1 MRISLYNYDKLTY
14 AFDRANRCSAIL
26 SVLPPSPALTQ
37 LHAAVIDILGILKSC
52 KSDAE
57 ALIRHLCYSF
67 SGSDL
72 GVFNPYEC
80 SIKDVLGG
88 KRNDWQAIDRVQL
101 LLNQQLDAQPS
112 ESSSFENTLYNNDS
126 PQFPPVFD
134 DPDPVSSFAAQT
146 DFNSMFAD
154 PWNSSVMNDS
164 TDDLWSSDYWGT
176 PEQPP
181 ETAVNIALPRP
192 LLIPEKG
199 PISLPPVQSPTNAF
213 AQSLQP
219 PSLQQSQSQQS
230 QQSQQLPQAQLH
242 VVPRE
247 EGKRGVPPHRRL
259 VKEDEEYKEE
269 ASGEEETGRR
279 KRGRPVRRRRTNDA

>member
-1 MRISLYNYDKLTY
+1 MRLIVRIGAVQS
-14 AFDRANRCSAIL
+14 
-26 SVLPPSPALTQ
+26 SVSFPPSPALTQ

-72 GVFNPYEC
+72 GAFNPYEC

-176 PEQPP
+176 PERPP

-230 QQSQQLPQAQLH
+230 QQLPQTQLH
-242 VVPRE
+242 VVPRG

-279 KRGRPVRRRRTNDA
+279 KRGRPVR

>member
-1 MRISLYNYDKLTY
+1 MGMRISLYNYDKLTY

-72 GVFNPYEC
+72 GAFNPYEC
-80 SIKDVLGG
+80 NIKDVLGG

-176 PEQPP
+176 PERPP
-181 ETAVNIALPRP
+181 ETAVDIALPPP

-230 QQSQQLPQAQLH
+230 QQLPQTQLH
-242 VVPRE
+242 VVPRG

>member
-1 MRISLYNYDKLTY
+1 LTY

-72 GVFNPYEC
+72 GAFNPYEC
-80 SIKDVLGG
+80 NIKD
-88 KRNDWQAIDRVQL
+88 AINRVQL

-134 DPDPVSSFAAQT
+134 
-146 DFNSMFAD
+146 
-154 PWNSSVMNDS
+154 
-164 TDDLWSSDYWGT
+164 
-176 PEQPP
+176 
-181 ETAVNIALPRP
+181 
-192 LLIPEKG
+192 
-199 PISLPPVQSPTNAF
+199 
-213 AQSLQP
+213 
-219 PSLQQSQSQQS
+219 
-230 QQSQQLPQAQLH
+230 
-242 VVPRE
+242 
-247 EGKRGVPPHRRL
+247 
-259 VKEDEEYKEE
+259 
-269 ASGEEETGRR
+269 
-279 KRGRPVRRRRTNDA
+279 

>member
-72 GVFNPYEC
+72 GAFNPYEC
-80 SIKDVLGG
+80 NIKDVLGG

-146 DFNSMFAD
+146 DVNSMFAD

-176 PEQPP
+176 PERPP

-230 QQSQQLPQAQLH
+230 QQLPQAQLH
-242 VVPRE
+242 VVPRG
-247 EGKRGVPPHRRL
+247 EGKRGVSPHRRL

-269 ASGEEETGRR
+269 ANGEEETGRR